1 MSVVMCGNPT
11 GKYNPDAPGGT
22 YNQILIVPE
31 GYNEGWIKIWEILNF
46 IPSKNKI
53 TEEQKI
59 EIIND
64 VNNTQ
69 LEEKEIAKY
78 MIETT
83 SSEELNN
90 KIISTIKKLKKREI
104 LTLKEIIKTLYTYFV
119 IQNSSENQKR
129 RYAKYEPLK
138 PLKHSDIQIGNEYNY
153 GIKNC
158 LVTIIDIHTDDK
170 SQPYYT
176 VKFTDGK
183 QRQTTLEKLS
193 FI

>member
-1 MSVVMCGNPT
+1 MSVWKCGNHT

-22 YNQILIVPE
+22 HNQILIVPK
-31 GYNEGWIKIWEILNF
+31 GYNEGWIKIWEIYNF
-46 IPSKNKI
+46 IPS
-53 TEEQKI
+53 TEEQKT

-90 KIISTIKKLKKREI
+90 IISTIKKLKKREI
-104 LTLKEIIKTLYTYFV
+104 LPLKEIIKTLYTYF
-119 IQNSSENQKR
+119 IIKNSSENQKR

-158 LVTIIDIHTDDK
+158 IVTIIDIHTDDN

-176 VKFTDGK
+176 FRFSDGK
-183 QRQTTLEKLS
+183 QKQTTLEKLS